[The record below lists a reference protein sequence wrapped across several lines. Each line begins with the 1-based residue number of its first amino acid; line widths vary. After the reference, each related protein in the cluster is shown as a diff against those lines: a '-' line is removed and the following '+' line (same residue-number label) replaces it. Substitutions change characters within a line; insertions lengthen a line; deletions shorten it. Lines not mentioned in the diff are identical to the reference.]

1 MDPLQ
6 ELKDRI
12 DTILR
17 ELQETIREVQTTRA
31 QVEQHERRQD
41 TASKAPQREADDDDI
56 LPTG

>member
-17 ELQETIREVQTTRA
+17 KLQETLGEVQTTRA
-31 QVEQHERRQD
+31 QVEQRQRAQF